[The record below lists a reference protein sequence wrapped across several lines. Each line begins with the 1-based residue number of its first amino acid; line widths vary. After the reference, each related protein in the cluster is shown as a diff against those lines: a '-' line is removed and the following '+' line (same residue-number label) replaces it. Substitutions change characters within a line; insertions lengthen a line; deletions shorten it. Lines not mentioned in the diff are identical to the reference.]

1 MKNWIKHNWLLS
13 CIVLLV
19 LSVGM
24 WEWFGPDESSK
35 SNDDLQLEDTT
46 IDESSDAGEEAP
58 TTSNII
64 IVDVKGEV
72 KNPDIYQVSLDERV
86 KDVILLAGGFS
97 EEADTSSVNLAQKVF
112 DEMVITV
119 PRKNN
124 NSNQSSTSSSTTSS
138 TESTSSLVKINQA
151 TKEEIETLPGIG
163 AVKAEAIVQ
172 YREEHGFFQSVSD
185 LQSISGIGQK
195 TVEKLEPY
203 IQIP

>member
-24 WEWFGPDESSK
+24 WEWFGPDKSSES
-35 SNDDLQLEDTT
+35 NNDLQLEDTSVN
-46 IDESSDAGEEAP
+46 EP
-58 TTSNII
+58 TDTNQETSNII

-72 KNPDIYQVSLDERV
+72 ENPDIYQVSEDERV

-97 EEADTSSVNLAQKVF
+97 EEADSSSVNLAQKVF

-124 NSNQSSTSSSTTSS
+124 NSNQSSTSSSTISS

-185 LQSISGIGQK
+185 LESITGIGQK
-195 TVEKLEPY
+195 TVEKLEPH